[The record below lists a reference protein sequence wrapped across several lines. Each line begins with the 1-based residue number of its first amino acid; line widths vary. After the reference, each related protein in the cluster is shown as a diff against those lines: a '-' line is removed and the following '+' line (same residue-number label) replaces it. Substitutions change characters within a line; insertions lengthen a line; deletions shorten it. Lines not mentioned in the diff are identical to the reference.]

1 MKIDDSM
8 VRLVDVWKIYK
19 NGDEVTHSL
28 SDLNHTFKRGSMS
41 IIYGPSGSGKST
53 FVRVVGLLEKIT
65 MGQIFVNGIDTSSM
79 SQEEKNSLIQEEI
92 GFVFRNDNLIP
103 TLNAFE
109 NVNLPL
115 NSSDKNLTQELLEM
129 VDFKDFNRY
138 PKDMSKE
145 EEIRVSIARAMVND
159 HSILITDEPTGDLH
173 KSEADNIMKL
183 LQDLNRSQNLTI
195 ILTTNNKKL
204 SNYGDLLEIEDGNM
218 RK

>member
-109 NVNLPL
+109 NVNLPM